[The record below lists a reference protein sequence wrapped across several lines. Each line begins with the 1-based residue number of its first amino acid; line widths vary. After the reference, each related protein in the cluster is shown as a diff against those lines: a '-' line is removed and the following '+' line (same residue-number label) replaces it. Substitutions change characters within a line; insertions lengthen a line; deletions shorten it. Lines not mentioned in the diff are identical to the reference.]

1 MYHYEDLFGL
11 VFDNLKRIVFPE
23 EWLAI
28 DIEMSKQELFTI
40 MMIDRFGEITM
51 SQLSEHMNFPMSTAT
66 GIIDRLVKK
75 GYLQRGRNG
84 SDRRIVVITLSD
96 KGRTFMQHIRTI
108 ASEYIRKAYEALDEE
123 ERQYLFKIF
132 NKISAA
138 FQQIKADNEKDK
150 NEKNLVRKIEIE

>member
-1 MYHYEDLFGL
+1 MYQYEDLFGL

-75 GYLQRGRNG
+75 GYLQRGRNE
-84 SDRRIVVITLSD
+84 SDRRIVVITLAD

-108 ASEYIRKAYEALDEE
+108 ASEYIRKAYEVLDEE

-132 NKISAA
+132 SKISAA
-138 FQQIKADNEKDK
+138 FQQIKADNDKDK
-150 NEKNLVRKIEIE
+150 NEKSLVRKIEIE